1 MRISS
6 LTSSLSVILLA
17 VAARAGT
24 NTNYLVP
31 AYQPCAPEA
40 SNCPAVLESTFT
52 FESAK
57 FKAASSPYLKDEQL
71 AIAVE
76 LKGVRD
82 QAGVLVTTDPDEP
95 ADDFRL
101 IVPAS
106 QITLFGIT
114 YPPGEG
120 VSTPIVLRIELKNGK
135 GKASY
140 KTPGGGEGSGVVAEA
155 GGVPYVVDSAGNR
168 FAVNGSR
175 DKPAK

>member
-1 MRISS
+1 MRFSRS
-6 LTSSLSVILLA
+6 PFLLTVLLVVSTA
-17 VAARAGT
+17 HAGS
-24 NTNYLVP
+24 NTNYLVS

-57 FKAASSPYLKDEQL
+57 FKAPSSPYLKDDQV
-71 AIAVE
+71 AIALE

-82 QAGVLVTTDPDEP
+82 QAGALVTTDPGNPD
-95 ADDFRL
+95 DDFRL
-101 IVPAS
+101 VVPAS

-120 VSTPIVLRIELKNGK
+120 VSTPVVLRIELKKGK

-140 KTPGGGEGSGVVAEA
+140 KTPGGGQGSGVLAEA

-168 FAVNGSR
+168 FAVSGSR